1 MLLQRFLV
9 ALVLLPIGLLVIH
22 LGGISYAV
30 VIALLVGIAAWEFAR
45 LFQAGGWQPSRTLT
59 VVGVLLLL
67 LARFF
72 ENAEAEAALLALL
85 ILAAMTYHMVKYE
98 RGRDESG
105 TDFALTLAGIL
116 YMGVLGGYFL
126 SLRNL
131 PEGKWWVLVVLPAIW
146 FADSGAYFIGRRF
159 GRRPFSPRLSPK
171 KTWEGYL
178 GGVLMG
184 VLLTALLTWALQ
196 GSAGPG
202 TEVTVLRG
210 ALVGGILAVI
220 APLGDLGE
228 SMIKRQVGM
237 KDSSNLLPG
246 HGGAFGYGRRPSAI
260 TWCAGSLACEREI
273 YARWA
278 C

>member
-1 MLLQRFLV
+1 LLLQRFIV
-9 ALVLLPIGLLVIH
+9 ALVLLPIGLWVIY
-22 LGGISYAV
+22 LGGIPYTV

-59 VVGVLLLL
+59 VAGVLLLL

-72 ENAEAEAALLALL
+72 ENVEAEAALLALL
-85 ILAAMTYHMVKYE
+85 ILVSMTYHLMKYE

-184 VLLTALLTWALQ
+184 ILGTALLTWALQ

-210 ALVGGILAVI
+210 ALVGGLLAVI

-228 SMIKRQVGM
+228 SMIKRQVGI

-246 HGGAFGYGRRPSAI
+246 HGGAFDRIDSWLWAAPIGYY
-260 TWCAGSLACEREI
+260 LV
-273 YARWA
+273 RWLIGL
-278 C
+278 

>member
-1 MLLQRFLV
+1 MLQRFLV
-9 ALVLLPIGLLVIH
+9 ALVLLPIGLWVIH
-22 LGGISYAV
+22 LGGLPFAV

-45 LFQAGGWQPSRTLT
+45 LFQAGGWQPSRILT

-67 LARFF
+67 GARFF
-72 ENAEAEAALLALL
+72 ENLEVEAALLALIVL
-85 ILAAMTYHMVKYE
+85 VSMAYHMAAYE

-105 TDFALTLAGIL
+105 TDFALTLAGVL
-116 YMGVLGGYFL
+116 YMGFLGGYFL

-131 PEGKWWVLVVLPAIW
+131 PDGKWWVLVVLPAIW

-184 VLLTALLTWALQ
+184 VVGTALLTLALQ
-196 GSAGPG
+196 SSAGSNSA
-202 TEVTVLRG
+202 VTVLRS
-210 ALVGGILAVI
+210 ALVGGVLAVV

-237 KDSSNLLPG
+237 KDSGNLLPG
-246 HGGAFGYGRRPSAI
+246 HGGAFDRIDSWLWAAPIGYY
-260 TWCAGSLACEREI
+260 LV
-273 YARWA
+273 RWLIGL
-278 C
+278 